1 MFYYSK
7 YDQISFTT
15 SEDPVL
21 VKHSVFRIIETDE
34 VGRNIYDHTSDKPFG
49 ITEMK
54 TIKIQCFPFYS
65 VLLALNRTTVDYF
78 SLDIEGH
85 EKRIL
90 ETIPWNKVDIK
101 VQYRLILKYCAFSKF
116 YI

>member
-7 YDQISFTT
+7 YYQISFTT

-65 VLLALNRTTVDYF
+65 VLLALNQTIVDYF

-101 VQYRLILKYCAFSKF
+101 VLAYLKYWIFSKF
-116 YI
+116 FV